1 MNHIAK
7 GIILIWVEK
16 NIFASR
22 KKNDCLSIPILMLE
36 KEFHDE
42 NFSNGFPLTL
52 LNIEL
57 DKREIIISGSHYL
70 VSAVVNH
77 VLTGVYIL
85 FIFTWK
91 KKYVF
96 FMDCVF

>member
-1 MNHIAK
+1 
-7 GIILIWVEK
+7 
-16 NIFASR
+16 
-22 KKNDCLSIPILMLE
+22 MLE